1 MNIVAERFIELCLIE
16 RKRALNEQEVKEL
29 NESLDYLERLEWEK
43 AKLKNLS
50 LIASMINDESWQ
62 HELCKEIDQLNH

>member
-1 MNIVAERFIELCLIE
+1 MNIVAERFIELCILE
-16 RKRALNEQEVKEL
+16 RKRTLTQQEVNEL

-50 LIASMINDESWQ
+50 LLASMTDDSEWQ
-62 HELCKEIDQLNH
+62 LNLCKEIDQLNH

>member
-50 LIASMINDESWQ
+50 LLASMTDDSEWQ
-62 HELCKEIDQLNH
+62 LNLCKEIDQLNH